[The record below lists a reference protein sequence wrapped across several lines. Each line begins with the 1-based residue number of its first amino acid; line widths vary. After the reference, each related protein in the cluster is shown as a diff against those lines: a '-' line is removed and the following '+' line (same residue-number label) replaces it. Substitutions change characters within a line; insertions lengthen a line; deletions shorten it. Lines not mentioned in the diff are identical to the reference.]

1 MIKEE
6 TSNGCMQLAR
16 AKTLAL
22 PMMCNIEVSERFNRY
37 KIPE

>member
-6 TSNGCMQLAR
+6 TSHGSMQLAR

-22 PMMCNIEVSERFNRY
+22 LALYNIEVSERLNR
-37 KIPE
+37 